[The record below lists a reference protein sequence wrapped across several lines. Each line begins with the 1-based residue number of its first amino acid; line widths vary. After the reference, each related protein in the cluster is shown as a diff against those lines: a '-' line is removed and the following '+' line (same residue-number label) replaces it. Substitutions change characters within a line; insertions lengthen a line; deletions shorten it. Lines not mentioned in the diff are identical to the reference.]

1 MKLNRGLARILAN
14 ERNSATI
21 LVPIAA
27 TALIL
32 AHFQQLNFFA
42 DQWRIFDTQ
51 LNITEWISKGPLAIF
66 FFVAGLEVRQ
76 EFNSRKSNEKKLLI
90 LPAVGAFTGM
100 LVPALIYI
108 GLTHL
113 IGISAT
119 GWGIPMATDLP
130 LALAALALITPRSLG
145 PQANSEHY
153 RALSQVRT
161 FILLLAIADDVG
173 SIIVIALRF
182 HQKISLTY
190 ALLTFLSLG
199 AFAWASYR
207 SKFVILEFLF
217 ALFSWWFCLKS
228 GIHPTVLGVVLGLL
242 THNAKFKK
250 RLSLWEPISGFFV
263 IPLFI
268 FSSLAI
274 AISWPTSQESKWT
287 AISLVVSRIIG
298 KPVGIVG
305 GILLF
310 SAITNIRWQIPKRY
324 LGALGMLG
332 GFGFSVS
339 LLFVN
344 LSSGSVDQNTATFAI
359 ILTLPIALIGWLS
372 YYLLTKATAA

>member
-1 MKLNRGLARILAN
+1 VNLNLGLGRILAN

-21 LVPIAA
+21 LVPVAA
-27 TALIL
+27 TALVL
-32 AHFQQLNFFA
+32 AHFKQLNFFA
-42 DQWRIFDTQ
+42 DQWRIFGTQ
-51 LNITEWISKGPLAIF
+51 LHITEWISEGPLAIF
-66 FFVAGLEVRQ
+66 FFVAGLEVRR
-76 EFNSRKSNEKKLLI
+76 EFNSRKLNEKKLLI

-108 GLTHL
+108 GLTNL
-113 IGISAT
+113 IGISSA

-130 LALAALALITPRSLG
+130 LALAALTLITPRSQG
-145 PQANSEHY
+145 SKANSEHY

-173 SIIVIALRF
+173 SIIVIAIRF

-190 ALLTFLSLG
+190 ALLTVLSLG
-199 AFAWASYR
+199 AFAWATSR
-207 SKFVILEFLF
+207 SKFAILEFLF
-217 ALFSWWFCLKS
+217 ALISWWFCLKS
-228 GIHPTVLGVVLGLL
+228 GIHPTVLGVALGLL
-242 THNAKFKK
+242 TRHTKSKN
-250 RLSLWEPISGFFV
+250 RLALWEPLSGFFV

-274 AISWPTSQESKWT
+274 AISWPSSHESKLT
-287 AISLVVSRIIG
+287 VVSLVVSRIVG

-310 SAITNIRWQIPKRY
+310 SAITNIKWQIPKRY

-344 LSSGSVDQNTATFAI
+344 LSPASVNQNTATFAI
-359 ILTLPIALIGWLS
+359 ILTLPIALIGWVS